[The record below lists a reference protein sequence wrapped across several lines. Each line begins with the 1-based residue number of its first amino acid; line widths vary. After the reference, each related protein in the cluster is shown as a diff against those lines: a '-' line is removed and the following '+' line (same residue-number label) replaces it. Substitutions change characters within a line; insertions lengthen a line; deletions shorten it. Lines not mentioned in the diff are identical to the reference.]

1 MINTIIYLIGHQ
13 GVGKLTIGRAI
24 HAATG
29 AALLDN
35 HLLANPVFT
44 AVANDSV
51 SGIPPA
57 IKAKIGAVRNA
68 VFAAAAEDAAA
79 DLSYVLTDVLLDD
92 ELGRRRWEEA
102 KALAAA
108 RRATLVPVLLS
119 CDDDAEYAR
128 RVTDPARI
136 PQLKQVDLPRSL
148 ERRATRPLLPIAH
161 PNTLPLEVGRLAA
174 EEAARQIIA
183 HAGRLAP

>member
-1 MINTIIYLIGHQ
+1 MNNTIIYLVGHQ

-35 HLLANPVFT
+35 HLLANPVFV
-44 AVANDSV
+44 AVADDGV
-51 SGIPPA
+51 GGIPVA
-57 IKAKIGAVRNA
+57 VKAKIGLIRAA
-68 VFAAAAEDAAA
+68 VFAAAAEDAPPE
-79 DLSYVLTDVLLDD
+79 LNYVLTDVLLDD
-92 ELGRRRWEEA
+92 DLGRRRYAEA
-102 KALAAA
+102 ETLAAA
-108 RRATLVPVLLS
+108 RRAKFVPVLLS

-128 RVTDPARI
+128 RVTDPARVLL
-136 PQLKQVDLPRSL
+136 LKQVDLQRSL
-148 ERRATRPLLPIAH
+148 ERRAKRPLLPIAH

-183 HAGRLAP
+183 HAERPAK